1 MKMITTII
9 SKAKV
14 TTRALT
20 HRDSWQRLLGHGV
33 SRGNTDEQTLGYFF
47 IWIIR
52 KQYWAGKQ
60 KTDVSCQ
67 KGK

>member
-33 SRGNTDEQTLGYFF
+33 SRGNTDEQT
-47 IWIIR
+47 IR
-52 KQYWAGKQ
+52 IFLYLDNQ
-60 KTDVSCQ
+60 KTVL
-67 KGK
+67 GR